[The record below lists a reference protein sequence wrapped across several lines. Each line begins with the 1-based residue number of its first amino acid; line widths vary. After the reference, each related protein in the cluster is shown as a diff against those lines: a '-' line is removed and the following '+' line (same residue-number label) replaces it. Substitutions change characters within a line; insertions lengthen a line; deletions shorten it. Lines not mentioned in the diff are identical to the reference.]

1 VSEQRPAPIDPGV
14 HHRHIAEVARLRPA
28 AIRREMAR
36 VEGFDAKLAV
46 LVTRG
51 VGTMACAYVFAV
63 LALVSL
69 PAAISTHSTVV
80 IVAWISQTFFQ
91 LVLLSIIMVGQ
102 RVQGLDSDA
111 RAARTF
117 QDIEHIKDAIDTL
130 RKASASA

>member
-1 VSEQRPAPIDPGV
+1 MTAPADPAT
-14 HHRHIAEVARLRPA
+14 HHRHIAEAVRFRPA
-28 AIRREMAR
+28 AIRREMAK

-63 LALVSL
+63 LAAVSL
-69 PAAISTHSTVV
+69 PAAISTGSTVV

-102 RVQGLDSDA
+102 RVQGLDLDA
-111 RAARTF
+111 RTARTF
-117 QDIEHIKDAIDTL
+117 EDIEYIKDAIDAL
-130 RKASASA
+130 RKDLAS